1 MESASASRRYMAGDV
16 IRLELVLEHAMNL
29 SRVFVAFSHE
39 SEPLTEFY
47 FESTSFPESGQS
59 AGVTKRSRMPMEA
72 AVSPETTVGVYRL
85 DRINVFSVGGKL
97 ARLRS
102 EEQLVG
108 VSEASF
114 EVIEEPGE
122 VPMAASLDFL
132 G

>member
-1 MESASASRRYMAGDV
+1 
-16 IRLELVLEHAMNL
+16 
-29 SRVFVAFSHE
+29 
-39 SEPLTEFY
+39 
-47 FESTSFPESGQS
+47 
-59 AGVTKRSRMPMEA
+59 MEA

-102 EEQLVG
+102 EEQLAG